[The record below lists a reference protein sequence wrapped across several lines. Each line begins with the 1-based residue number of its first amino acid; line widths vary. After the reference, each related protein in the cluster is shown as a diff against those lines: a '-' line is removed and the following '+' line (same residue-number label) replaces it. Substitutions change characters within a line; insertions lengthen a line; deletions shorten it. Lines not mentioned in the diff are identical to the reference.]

1 MGLWVT
7 RFNVTEAYYRVKS
20 IVLAIQVNDAD
31 GLLVIPE
38 DRLLDRGSRYAS
50 QLLSLEENEGNEL
63 EHLEVGVMAG
73 WQFDHYLCIQ
83 LNIQYGKH
91 TFTAVVNDI
100 VGWGEHKIKSKLIQ
114 KPTVGILALLREH

>member
-73 WQFDHYLCIQ
+73 
-83 LNIQYGKH
+83 
-91 TFTAVVNDI
+91 
-100 VGWGEHKIKSKLIQ
+100 
-114 KPTVGILALLREH
+114 